1 MLEILY
7 QDDRLVAIN
16 KPAGLLVHRSYYAR
30 DVKQF
35 AVQELRNQLDQ
46 HVYPIHR
53 LDRKTAGVLLFALDK
68 EMLTAMNAIFNSRE
82 VVKEYFAIV
91 RGYTSGNELIDY
103 PLRNDDGV
111 KQDAKTYYET
121 LHHAEIDLPFGQHPT
136 SRYSLVKALPE
147 TGRMHQLRKH
157 FRHIYHPILGSRPH
171 GCNKQNKLWAETFE
185 LHQMMLWA
193 RKLTFIHPETQ
204 EEISISATPSA
215 EFIRVCCI
223 LNIPLADFI
232 S

>member
-7 QDDRLVAIN
+7 RDQRLIAIN

-35 AVQELRNQLDQ
+35 AVQELRNQIGQ

-53 LDRKTAGVLLFALDK
+53 LDRKTSGVLLFALDT
-68 EMLTAMNAIFNSRE
+68 EMLTEMNTLFNTRE
-82 VVKEYFAIV
+82 VEKEYFAIV
-91 RGYTSGNELIDY
+91 RGYTIDRELIDY
-103 PLRNDDGV
+103 PLTNDNGV
-111 KQDAKTYYET
+111 LQEAQTYYET
-121 LHHAEIDLPFGQHPT
+121 LYRAEIDLPFGQHPT
-136 SRYSLVKALPE
+136 SRYSLVKALPQ

-157 FRHIYHPILGSRPH
+157 FRHIYHPIIGSRPH
-171 GCNKQNKLWAETFE
+171 GCNKQNKLWAEQFD

-193 RKLTFIHPETQ
+193 RGLRFTHPETKQ
-204 EEISISATPSA
+204 SVSISSSPSD
-215 EFIRVCCI
+215 EFQRVCKI
-223 LNIPLADFI
+223 LNIPLANFI